1 MNTCN
6 LCNKTFKYNYLL
18 LKHQNRKNSCVLNNN
33 GNIDAAKKHYDYQV
47 NKIYKLNIKTTDT
60 MCGYCDKTFI
70 SKSNLNKHM
79 NNNCKT
85 KDTKAE
91 KKLTIFQLPQKL
103 IIQLKRF
110 TTRQQSNPMMRHMG
124 NGKNNALITF
134 PLENLDLSI
143 AENKIKSLTD
153 KYNLYGI
160 VNHSG
165 GLNGGHYTAHCKNLL
180 DKKWYE
186 FNDSSVSYVDDIKE
200 LNDSSAYLLF
210 YEKI

>member
-1 MNTCN
+1 M
-6 LCNKTFKYNYLL
+6 
-18 LKHQNRKNSCVLNNN
+18 
-33 GNIDAAKKHYDYQV
+33 
-47 NKIYKLNIKTTDT
+47 
-60 MCGYCDKTFI
+60 
-70 SKSNLNKHM
+70 
-79 NNNCKT
+79 
-85 KDTKAE
+85 
-91 KKLTIFQLPQKL
+91 TIFQLPQKL

-110 TTRQQSNPMMRHMG
+110 TTRQQSNPMMRYMG

-143 AENKIKSLTD
+143 AENKIKPLTD

-200 LNDSSAYLLF
+200 LCRLLKKKLDTTH
-210 YEKI
+210 EQDIKIDLKTMLDQTELLLKSVYKLFNI